1 VTAPGT
7 RAGHPARLREQLSAL
22 LQEPDEH
29 RPLDS
34 LEVVVVHAYLN
45 RHGIA
50 TEVPGEERPRTIE
63 GWVTW
68 AVRHSRDS

>member
-1 VTAPGT
+1 VNPGDQ
-7 RAGHPARLREQLSAL
+7 PARLRADLGAL
-22 LQEPDEH
+22 LQEQDPH

-34 LEVVVVHAYLN
+34 LEVVVVQSYLN
-45 RHGIA
+45 RHGVGA
-50 TEVPGEERPRTIE
+50 AAPAEDRPRTIE